1 MSKHYKSVYNF
12 AKTPLQAAHPPL
24 AMANN
29 SQSFSLR
36 ALIIAKI
43 VGRKFTT
50 RDAFDVVEVE
60 CINITRRTS
69 L

>member
-1 MSKHYKSVYNF
+1 MSKHYETAYNF
-12 AKTPLQAAHPPL
+12 AKTPLHAAHPPL

-36 ALIIAKI
+36 ALIIEKI
-43 VGRKFTT
+43 IGKNVNTG
-50 RDAFDVVEVE
+50 DAFDVVEVE
-60 CINITRRTS
+60 CINFIRRAS